1 VNDWQ
6 TRQTLLMRAKN
17 PNDQE
22 AWEDFEHYYR
32 DFLRMVIYKV
42 VRHQRFSD
50 DLLQSVLLEIWRSLS
65 RFEIDEQRAK
75 FRTWM
80 SRLVRNTVL
89 DHLKKESKQDKI
101 VRERPKLDSTPSE
114 LDEMIQREWEIHLS
128 RLAMKNI
135 AERFSGKAIQVFQMS
150 LDGNEVEEIC
160 CELSLSKDSVYTL
173 KNRVKKYLIREIKK
187 LREELEL

>member
-1 VNDWQ
+1 
-6 TRQTLLMRAKN
+6 
-17 PNDQE
+17 
-22 AWEDFEHYYR
+22 
-32 DFLRMVIYKV
+32 MVIYKV

-101 VRERPKLDSTPSE
+101 VRELPKLDSTPSE

-150 LDGNEVEEIC
+150 LDGKEVEEIC
-160 CELSLSKDSVYTL
+160 RELSLSTDSVYTL